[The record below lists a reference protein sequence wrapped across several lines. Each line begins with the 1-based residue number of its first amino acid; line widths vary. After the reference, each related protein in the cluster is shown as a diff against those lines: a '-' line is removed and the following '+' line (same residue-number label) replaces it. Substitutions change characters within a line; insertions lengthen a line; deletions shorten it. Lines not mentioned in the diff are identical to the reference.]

1 MELQT
6 EAAGGK
12 DDVQPEHDGP
22 HILVVDDGDALL
34 RIHARALAS
43 KGYRVETAPDAYP
56 CTDPAL
62 DGSRGVTH
70 LQLRGVDPLGL
81 RRRCDGGS
89 SSRRGWVKNPRK
101 SVAAYTRRSSSR
113 SSVVN

>member
-6 EAAGGK
+6 EAAGEK

-22 HILVVDDGDALL
+22 HILVVDDGVALM

-43 KGYRVETAPDAYP
+43 KGYRVETAPHAYP

-62 DGSRGVTH
+62 DGSRGVPH

-81 RRRCDGGS
+81 RRRCDGG
-89 SSRRGWVKNPRK
+89 
-101 SVAAYTRRSSSR
+101 AAPAAP
-113 SSVVN
+113 

>member
-1 MELQT
+1 M
-6 EAAGGK
+6 
-12 DDVQPEHDGP
+12 QPEHDGP
-22 HILVVDDGDALL
+22 DILVADDDDALL

-43 KGYRVETAPDAYP
+43 KGYRVETAPDGYP

-81 RRRCDGGS
+81 RDEDATAEQLQLLLELLVGRR
-89 SSRRGWVKNPRK
+89 
-101 SVAAYTRRSSSR
+101 
-113 SSVVN
+113 